1 MQIISIVFLLCLLAG
16 CATTSVVPTEYSSLS
31 EQTNVKEFFISS
43 RASGLGMPSSST
55 GKFNKAKAARTSKLT
70 KVVRIKDGAPK
81 ARPLSFKEVK
91 PKNEPFSRYGN
102 PESYAVDGHTYQI
115 MRSAT
120 GYKIRG
126 IASWYG
132 TKFHRK
138 RTSSGDHYDM
148 YAMTAAHKT
157 LPLPT
162 YVRVKNLHNGRV
174 AVVKI
179 NDRGPFHQGRVID
192 LSYAAATKLGL
203 LPKGT
208 APVEVEALTTG
219 KHVAH
224 YYLQAGAFN
233 SEKLANRLQSKLA
246 KLTPSPVTIE
256 KHIARFIVKVGPFAN
271 KGMTDNL
278 KSKLAANGVRG
289 AFAFLQ

>member
-1 MQIISIVFLLCLLAG
+1 MHIIYTVFLLCLLVG
-16 CATTSVVPTEYSSLS
+16 CATTPVVPVVYGANKGKRL
-31 EQTNVKEFFISS
+31 VISNPS
-43 RASGLGMPSSST
+43 PGLRKPLPRLR
-55 GKFNKAKAARTSKLT
+55 GKRKYKIAKAARSCKPA
-70 KVVRIKDGAPK
+70 KVTEVKDGAPSSTE
-81 ARPLSFKEVK
+81 PLSFKEVK

-162 YVRVKNLHNGRV
+162 YVRVKNLLNGRV
-174 AVVKI
+174 AIVKV

-208 APVEVEALTTG
+208 APVEIEALTTG

-224 YYLQAGAFN
+224 YYVQAGAFN
-233 SEKLANRLQSKLA
+233 SAKLANLLQKTLA

-256 KHIARFIVKVGPFAN
+256 QHTKHFIVKVGPFAS
-271 KGMTDNL
+271 KRMSDNL
-278 KSKLAANGVRG
+278 KNKLAANGVRG
-289 AFAFLQ
+289 AFALLQ